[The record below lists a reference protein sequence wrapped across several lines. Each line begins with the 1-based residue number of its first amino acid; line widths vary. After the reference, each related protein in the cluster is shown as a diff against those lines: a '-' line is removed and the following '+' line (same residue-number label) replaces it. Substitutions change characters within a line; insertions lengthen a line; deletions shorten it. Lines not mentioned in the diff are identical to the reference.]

1 MWLSLYINYK
11 RFSKIKKQK
20 ENTLKSYIRGVPL
33 QNHTSVVLRR
43 CITIYSLVKGSNLI
57 AIKEVKKETYFIMKN
72 KANKI
77 REQDKLAP
85 TLGGDEMAKL
95 SAKAV
100 NNPYCIAR
108 LEAAKYNNRLAN
120 RESAANELGI
130 SKDSLMDYELNLCK
144 TVPVDKVIV
153 MADVYNA
160 PELLNYY
167 CCYDCPIGKRTSK
180 NPIEQVNISNF
191 FRFAF
196 YTNSILSESEKIK
209 QVMEKVANAGGILNA
224 DEKDIEDISSF
235 FSRVGQ
241 RAAEFNIML
250 EARRNKE

>member
-1 MWLSLYINYK
+1 
-11 RFSKIKKQK
+11 
-20 ENTLKSYIRGVPL
+20 
-33 QNHTSVVLRR
+33 
-43 CITIYSLVKGSNLI
+43 
-57 AIKEVKKETYFIMKN
+57 MKN

-85 TLGGDEMAKL
+85 ILGGDEMARL

-196 YTNSILSESEKIK
+196 YTNSILSEAEKIK
-209 QVMEKVANAGGILNA
+209 HVMEKVANAGGILNA

>member
-1 MWLSLYINYK
+1 
-11 RFSKIKKQK
+11 
-20 ENTLKSYIRGVPL
+20 
-33 QNHTSVVLRR
+33 
-43 CITIYSLVKGSNLI
+43 
-57 AIKEVKKETYFIMKN
+57 MKN

-77 REQDKLAP
+77 REQDKLTP
-85 TLGGDEMAKL
+85 ILGGDEMARL

-196 YTNSILSESEKIK
+196 YTNSILSEAEKIK